1 MAKNFSSK
9 VLSTISF
16 TSRRI
21 NSKAFTSAVTTV
33 RYFTSALVG
42 FSAMLTLIVNM
53 KENIKI
59 VTNNMQ
65 ITLNNFLQIKVLDV
79 ISFNELLIITGQ
91 TITTL
96 LFKIPIT
103 IIGNFQNIL
112 MNKASFIEKNT
123 IIATIVMFFY
133 QNMVLDVRSPQIN
146 ATAQIWRLRTL
157 SEWDGYTLAQI
168 DGYTLSQLDWEVT

>member
-1 MAKNFSSK
+1 
-9 VLSTISF
+9 
-16 TSRRI
+16 
-21 NSKAFTSAVTTV
+21 
-33 RYFTSALVG
+33 
-42 FSAMLTLIVNM
+42 
-53 KENIKI
+53 
-59 VTNNMQ
+59 
-65 ITLNNFLQIKVLDV
+65 
-79 ISFNELLIITGQ
+79 
-91 TITTL
+91 
-96 LFKIPIT
+96 
-103 IIGNFQNIL
+103 